1 MQGCVWERVREGERE
16 REWATAINAVLMH
29 YIKIPGTDK
38 VSHGVQC
45 AKRDKGGGGLSF
57 PSFICWF
64 YLEVK
69 YSIQMYVEGKR
80 QIE

>member
-1 MQGCVWERVREGERE
+1 MQGCVWERERGSE

-45 AKRDKGGGGLSF
+45 AKRDKGGVVGWWGG
-57 PSFICWF
+57 
-64 YLEVK
+64 
-69 YSIQMYVEGKR
+69 EGGGGGG
-80 QIE
+80 EEGG

>member
-16 REWATAINAVLMH
+16 SEWATAINAVLMH

-45 AKRDKGGGGLSF
+45 AKRDKGRGAEKL
-57 PSFICWF
+57 PIF
-64 YLEVK
+64 YLLVL
-69 YSIQMYVEGKR
+69 SGG
-80 QIE
+80 

>member
-1 MQGCVWERVREGERE
+1 MSRRKWMAESAEVCMGKSERERE

-45 AKRDKGGGGLSF
+45 AKRDKGEVVVVVVVGG
-57 PSFICWF
+57 
-64 YLEVK
+64 
-69 YSIQMYVEGKR
+69 
-80 QIE
+80 